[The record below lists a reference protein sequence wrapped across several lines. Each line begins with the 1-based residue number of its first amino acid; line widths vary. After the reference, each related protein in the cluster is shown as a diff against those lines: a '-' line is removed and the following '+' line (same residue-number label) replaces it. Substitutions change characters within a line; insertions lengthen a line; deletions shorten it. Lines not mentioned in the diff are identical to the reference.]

1 MYILS
6 YNIPY
11 KDLDMAM
18 EKLQIHN
25 IYNVFYES
33 PLEITTDDYGYGYIE
48 KDDDGNIVGMWAD
61 YIEKDD
67 EDITLK
73 VAMDDTE
80 GELNEFIELVDSI
93 LGVKHIALEENN
105 TDYTTFEFPAIHL
118 DDTWVIAS
126 PDEEYPNK
134 KQINFI
140 SQGAFGTGMHETTQ
154 DILRLILNKLDL
166 KDKSVLDIGTGSGIL
181 SIAASLTG
189 AAKVDAV
196 DIRDITDEVELN
208 ASLNNITNIKAI
220 VGNILEDESQ
230 IDESYDWIFINIGG
244 EETKMFMEFINKHLN
259 ENGDLLVSGL
269 VEWSFD
275 EVKANVEKY
284 GFEFIEKYQTNEWC
298 TATFKKR

>member
-48 KDDDGNIVGMWAD
+48 KDD
-61 YIEKDD
+61 

-73 VAMDDTE
+73 VAMEDTE

-93 LGVKHIALEENN
+93 LGVKHIGLEENTN
-105 TDYTTFEFPAIHL
+105 DYTTFEFPAIHI

-126 PDEEYPNK
+126 PEEEYPNK
-134 KQINFI
+134 NKINFI
-140 SQGAFGTGMHETTQ
+140 SQGAFGTGLHETTQ
-154 DILRLILNKLDL
+154 DILRLILNKLEL
-166 KDKSVLDIGTGSGIL
+166 KDKTVLDIGTGSGIL
-181 SIAASLTG
+181 SIAASFTG
-189 AAKVDAV
+189 AKKVDAV
-196 DIRDITDEVELN
+196 DIRDISDEVELN
-208 ASLNNITNIKAI
+208 ASLNNINNIKAI

-230 IDESYDWIFINIGG
+230 IDEFYDWIFINIGG
-244 EETKMFMEFINKHLN
+244 EETKMFMEFINNHLN
-259 ENGDLLVSGL
+259 KNGNLLVSGL

-284 GFEFIEKYQTNEWC
+284 GFKFIEKYQTNEWC
-298 TATFKKR
+298 TATFKKSK

>member
-33 PLEITTDDYGYGYIE
+33 PLEITTDDYGYG
-48 KDDDGNIVGMWAD
+48 

-181 SIAASLTG
+181 SIAASFTG
-189 AAKVDAV
+189 AKKVDAV
-196 DIRDITDEVELN
+196 DIRDITDELELN
-208 ASLNNITNIKAI
+208 ASLNNINNIKAI

-230 IDESYDWIFINIGG
+230 IDEFYDWIFINIGG

>member
-48 KDDDGNIVGMWAD
+48 KDD
-61 YIEKDD
+61 

-93 LGVKHIALEENN
+93 LGVKHIGLEENTN
-105 TDYTTFEFPAIHL
+105 DYTTFEFPAIHI

-126 PDEEYPNK
+126 PEEEYPNK
-134 KQINFI
+134 NKINFI
-140 SQGAFGTGMHETTQ
+140 SQGAFGTGLHETTQ
-154 DILRLILNKLDL
+154 DILRLILNKLEL
-166 KDKSVLDIGTGSGIL
+166 NDKTVLDIGTGSGIL
-181 SIAASLTG
+181 SIAASFTG
-189 AAKVDAV
+189 AKKVDAV

-208 ASLNNITNIKAI
+208 ASLNNINNIKAI

-230 IDESYDWIFINIGG
+230 IDEFYDWIFINIGG

>member
-48 KDDDGNIVGMWAD
+48 KDD
-61 YIEKDD
+61 

-93 LGVKHIALEENN
+93 LGVKHIGLEENTN
-105 TDYTTFEFPAIHL
+105 DYTTFEFPAIHL

-126 PDEEYPNK
+126 PEEEYPNK
-134 KQINFI
+134 NKINFI

-181 SIAASLTG
+181 SIAASFTG
-189 AAKVDAV
+189 AKKVDAV

-230 IDESYDWIFINIGG
+230 IDEFYDWIFINIGG
-244 EETKMFMEFINKHLN
+244 EETKMFMEFINNHLN
-259 ENGDLLVSGL
+259 KNGNLLVSGL

-284 GFEFIEKYQTNEWC
+284 GFKFIEKYQTNEWC
-298 TATFKKR
+298 TATFKKSK

>member
-6 YNIPY
+6 YTIPY
-11 KDLDMAM
+11 RDLDISM

-33 PLEITTDDYGYGYIE
+33 PLEITTDDYGYG
-48 KDDDGNIVGMWAD
+48 

-189 AAKVDAV
+189 AKKVDAV

-208 ASLNNITNIKAI
+208 ASLNNINNIKAI

-230 IDESYDWIFINIGG
+230 IDEFYDWIFINIGG

>member
-48 KDDDGNIVGMWAD
+48 KDD
-61 YIEKDD
+61 

-73 VAMDDTE
+73 VAMEDTE
-80 GELNEFIELVDSI
+80 GELNEFIEVVDSI
-93 LGVKHIALEENN
+93 LGVKHIGLEENTN
-105 TDYTTFEFPAIHL
+105 DYTTFEFPAIHL

-259 ENGDLLVSGL
+259 ENGDLLVSGI

>member
-33 PLEITTDDYGYGYIE
+33 PLEITTDDYGYG
-48 KDDDGNIVGMWAD
+48 

-105 TDYTTFEFPAIHL
+105 TDYTTFEFPAIHI

-181 SIAASLTG
+181 SIAASFTG
-189 AAKVDAV
+189 AKKVDAV
-196 DIRDITDEVELN
+196 DIRDITDELELN
-208 ASLNNITNIKAI
+208 ASLNNINNIKAI

-230 IDESYDWIFINIGG
+230 IDEFYDWIFINIGG

-298 TATFKKR
+298 TATFKKSK

>member
-33 PLEITTDDYGYGYIE
+33 PLEITTDDYGYG
-48 KDDDGNIVGMWAD
+48 

-181 SIAASLTG
+181 SIAASFTG
-189 AAKVDAV
+189 AKKVDAV

-230 IDESYDWIFINIGG
+230 IDEFYDWIFINIGG

>member
-1 MYILS
+1 
-6 YNIPY
+6 
-11 KDLDMAM
+11 M

-33 PLEITTDDYGYGYIE
+33 PLEITTDDYGYG
-48 KDDDGNIVGMWAD
+48 

-93 LGVKHIALEENN
+93 LGVKHIALEENTN
-105 TDYTTFEFPAIHL
+105 DYTTFEFPAIHL

-181 SIAASLTG
+181 SIAASFTG
-189 AAKVDAV
+189 AKKVDAV

-208 ASLNNITNIKAI
+208 ASLNNINNIKAI

-230 IDESYDWIFINIGG
+230 IDEFYDWIFINIGG

>member
-48 KDDDGNIVGMWAD
+48 KDD
-61 YIEKDD
+61 

-93 LGVKHIALEENN
+93 LGVKHIGLEENTN
-105 TDYTTFEFPAIHL
+105 DYTTFEFPAIHL

-208 ASLNNITNIKAI
+208 ASLNNINNIKAI

-230 IDESYDWIFINIGG
+230 IDEFYDWIFINIGG

>member
-48 KDDDGNIVGMWAD
+48 KDD
-61 YIEKDD
+61 

-73 VAMDDTE
+73 VAMEDTE

-93 LGVKHIALEENN
+93 LGVKHIGLEENTN
-105 TDYTTFEFPAIHL
+105 DYTTFEFPAIHI

-126 PDEEYPNK
+126 PEEEYPNK
-134 KQINFI
+134 NKINFI
-140 SQGAFGTGMHETTQ
+140 SQGAFGTGLHETTQ
-154 DILRLILNKLDL
+154 DILRLILNKLEL
-166 KDKSVLDIGTGSGIL
+166 NDKTVLDIGTGSGIL
-181 SIAASLTG
+181 SIAASFTG
-189 AAKVDAV
+189 AKKVDAV

-208 ASLNNITNIKAI
+208 ASLNNINNIKAI

-230 IDESYDWIFINIGG
+230 IDEFYDWIFINIGG

-298 TATFKKR
+298 TATFKKI